1 MKEPAQPERDYTLVS
16 AANAAE
22 ILRSG
27 GNTLQ
32 KEEGEEEDEGDE
44 DDEDERD
51 GEDEKDE
58 EDEEDHESEEDG
70 MDEEGRVVT
79 ATSRCRLCG
88 HPREVYQ

>member
-1 MKEPAQPERDYTLVS
+1 MDWMKEPAQPERDYTLVS

-58 EDEEDHESEEDG
+58 EDEEDHEIGAASVDTQERSINEPPYRPMVDC
-70 MDEEGRVVT
+70 GR
-79 ATSRCRLCG
+79 
-88 HPREVYQ
+88 